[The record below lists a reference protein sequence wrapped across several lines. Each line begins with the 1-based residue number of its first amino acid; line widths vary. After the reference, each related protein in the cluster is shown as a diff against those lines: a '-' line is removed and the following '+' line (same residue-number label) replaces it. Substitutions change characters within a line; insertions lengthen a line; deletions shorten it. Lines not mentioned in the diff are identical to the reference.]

1 MIINAMEHLG
11 IIIYV
16 VQTRVF
22 EEHELFLFYY
32 VHPHGTYTCTCTCTC
47 TSRLD
52 IPGEDVAR
60 QFVLDLG
67 VFLVSLATLVID
79 IFVVVKL
86 RPPKPTATGAG
97 SGNGQGGA
105 NGTTTGGDGKE
116 ETEIEAHHV
125 DSESG
130 M

>member
-1 MIINAMEHLG
+1 MIFNAMEHLG

-22 EEHELFLFYY
+22 EEHELYLFYY
-32 VHPHGTYTCTCTCTC
+32 VHPHGIYTCTC

-86 RPPKPTATGAG
+86 RPPESTTTGAG
-97 SGNGQGGA
+97 SGDGQGGA
-105 NGTTTGGDGKE
+105 NGTTTGGDDKE

-125 DSESG
+125 DSENG

>member
-1 MIINAMEHLG
+1 MIFNAMEHLG
-11 IIIYV
+11 IIILYV
-16 VQTRVF
+16 VLIGVF
-22 EEHELFLFYY
+22 KEHELFLFYY
-32 VHPHGTYTCTCTCTC
+32 VHPHGTCTCTC

-52 IPGEDVAR
+52 IPGEDIAR
-60 QFVLDLG
+60 QFILDLG

-86 RPPKPTATGAG
+86 RPSKPTTTAAAG
-97 SGNGQGGA
+97 SGDGQGGA
-105 NGTTTGGDGKE
+105 NGTTTGGDDKE